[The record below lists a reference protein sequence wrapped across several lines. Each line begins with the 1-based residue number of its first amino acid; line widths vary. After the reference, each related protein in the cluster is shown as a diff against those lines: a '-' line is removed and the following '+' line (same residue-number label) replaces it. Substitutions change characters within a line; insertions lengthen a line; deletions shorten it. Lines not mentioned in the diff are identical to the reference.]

1 MKYNKMDITMTNF
14 DNWPIIYQVN
24 YPKFL
29 ATYIMPPIAI
39 YMKYIKTIRRYG
51 KVHMNIIDFDTNQ
64 ISEYFDFIKTPN
76 NIKVITSYNTVLEF
90 PDIYATWDFYQNLLE
105 KQLQQ

>member
-1 MKYNKMDITMTNF
+1 MKHTKNGIPMTDFNE
-14 DNWPIIYQVN
+14 WPIRYKEA

-51 KVHMNIIDFDTNQ
+51 KVHMNIIDLNTNQ
-64 ISEYFDFIKTPN
+64 ISEYFDIIKTPN
-76 NIKVITSYNTVLEF
+76 NIKVITNYNAVLEF

-105 KQLQQ
+105 DQLQQ

>member
-1 MKYNKMDITMTNF
+1 MKHIKSDTPMSDFNEWSIRYKET
-14 DNWPIIYQVN
+14 YQ
-24 YPKFL
+24 KFL

-90 PDIYATWDFYQNLLE
+90 PDIYVAWDFYQNLLE
-105 KQLQQ
+105 DQLQQ